1 MSSTIPN
8 RTRLA
13 LVAAAAGLALATAG
27 GSPARAMVGHDYD
40 AERAPIATTW
50 YRAADPAALQAD
62 RDYVV
67 GMRAHHAGAL
77 TMSEA
82 YLADPQASSPVL
94 KALAQA
100 IIPNQRYEI
109 GLLDE
114 VARNLDR
121 PPVVIDLGLFRL
133 ALQPAA
139 AEGLAQTQR
148 FIKTPIPG
156 QLAALAGRGA
166 PVTERDVQFAKAMTI
181 HHQGALD
188 MARAYNADSN
198 ARNQFLRLL
207 NVDILTD
214 QSQEIAL
221 MRSVIA
227 AYPGDPDA
235 VAVPASMVHGMEG
248 MGHGGGHAG
257 QGGHTGH
264 GAAESTATAEAAP
277 AAPPPASAPWARQAR
292 PQPRPE
298 ARPAHAAPQH
308 HRTTPEPHQG
318 HSGHTH

>member
-8 RTRLA
+8 RMRLA
-13 LVAAAAGLALATAG
+13 LMAAAAGLALTTVG
-27 GSPARAMVGHDYD
+27 GSAARAMVGGDYD
-40 AERAPIATTW
+40 PEQATIATTW
-50 YRAADPAALQAD
+50 YRAADPAALQVD
-62 RDYVV
+62 RDYVA

-82 YLADPQASSPVL
+82 YLADPQTSSPVL
-94 KALAQA
+94 QALAQA

-139 AEGLAQTQR
+139 TEGLAQTQR
-148 FIKTPIPG
+148 FIKAPIPG
-156 QLAALAGRGA
+156 PLSALSARGA

-188 MARAYNADSN
+188 MARAYNAN
-198 ARNQFLRLL
+198 PQAQNGFLRLL
-207 NVDILTD
+207 NVDILAD

-227 AYPGDPDA
+227 AYPGDADA
-235 VAVPASMVHGMEG
+235 VPVPASMVHGMEG
-248 MGHGGGHAG
+248 MGHGDQAGQGDHAG
-257 QGGHTGH
+257 QGVALP
-264 GAAESTATAEAAP
+264 AAQAVAAP
-277 AAPPPASAPWARQAR
+277 AAPPAASGPRAPQVRPNPLPA
-292 PQPRPE
+292 
-298 ARPAHAAPQH
+298 ARPARPAPQH
-308 HRTTPEPHQG
+308 HRTAPEPQQG
-318 HSGHTH
+318 HGAHTH

>member
-1 MSSTIPN
+1 M
-8 RTRLA
+8 
-13 LVAAAAGLALATAG
+13 AAAAGLALAAAAV
-27 GSPARAMVGHDYD
+27 SPARAMVGDDYD
-40 AERAPIATTW
+40 PDEAAITTTW
-50 YRAADPAALQAD
+50 YAPADPAALQAD
-62 RDYVV
+62 RAYVA

-94 KALAQA
+94 RQLARA

-121 PPVVIDLGLFRL
+121 PPVVIDLGLVRF

-139 AEGLAQTQR
+139 TEGLAQVQR
-148 FIKTPIPG
+148 FIKEPVPG
-156 QLAALAGRGA
+156 PLAGLLA
-166 PVTERDVQFAKAMTI
+166 PGILVTERDVAFAKAMTI

-188 MARAYNADSN
+188 MARAYNAN
-198 ARNQFLRLL
+198 PNGRNGFLRLL
-207 NVDILTD
+207 NVHIITD

-235 VAVPASMVHGMEG
+235 VRVDPSMVHGMEG
-248 MGHGGGHAG
+248 MRHGGGDAGHGGHGGRGAMPPPPQAGGHA
-257 QGGHTGH
+257 H
-264 GAAESTATAEAAP
+264 
-277 AAPPPASAPWARQAR
+277 
-292 PQPRPE
+292 
-298 ARPAHAAPQH
+298 
-308 HRTTPEPHQG
+308 
-318 HSGHTH
+318 

>member
-1 MSSTIPN
+1 M
-8 RTRLA
+8 
-13 LVAAAAGLALATAG
+13 AAAGLALATAG

-40 AERAPIATTW
+40 PDQAPIATTW
-50 YRAADPAALQAD
+50 YRAADPAAPRAD
-62 RDYVV
+62 RDYVA

-94 KALAQA
+94 RVLARA

-121 PPVVIDLGLFRL
+121 PPVVINLGVARL
-133 ALQPAA
+133 TLQPAA
-139 AEGLAQTQR
+139 TDGLAQTQR

-156 QLAALAGRGA
+156 PLSALSARGA
-166 PVTERDVQFAKAMTI
+166 TVTERDVQFAKAMTI

-188 MARAYNADSN
+188 MARAYNAN
-198 ARNQFLRLL
+198 PHARNGFLRLL

-221 MRSVIA
+221 MVSVIA

-235 VAVPASMVHGMEG
+235 VPVPASMVHGMEG
-248 MGHGGGHAG
+248 MGQGGGHAG
-257 QGGHTGH
+257 QGGHAWH
-264 GAAESTATAEAAP
+264 GAAQSAARAEAAP
-277 AAPPPASAPWARQAR
+277 AAPPASAAPRARQVR

-298 ARPAHAAPQH
+298 ARPAHPAPQH
-308 HRTTPEPHQG
+308 HRSAPEPHQG
-318 HSGHTH
+318 HGGHTH